1 MTNRESPTGETALQ
15 AFMATCAEIDDLLGQ
30 IQARRD
36 DHFGADPD
44 RVNWGDVGSA
54 GHVAEKLR
62 QALEPFNH
70 QQ

>member
-1 MTNRESPTGETALQ
+1 MTHRKSAADETALQ
-15 AFMATCAEIDDLLGQ
+15 AFMTTCADIDELLAQ
-30 IQARRD
+30 IQALRD
-36 DHFGADPD
+36 DHFGADPN

>member
-1 MTNRESPTGETALQ
+1 MTHRKSPAGETALQ
-15 AFMATCAEIDDLLGQ
+15 AFMATCTEIDDLLGRLH
-30 IQARRD
+30 ALRD

-44 RVNWGDVGSA
+44 AVHWGDVGSA
-54 GHVAEKLR
+54 GHVADKLR